1 MKKDFG
7 LNNIDHP
14 KHYNMGN
21 IETIDIIESLVENLT
36 GFEGYIIGNIL
47 KYLHRYK
54 YKNGKEDLEKAR
66 WYMDKLISLFTV
78 TE

>member
-7 LNNIDHP
+7 FNNIDHP
-14 KHYNMGN
+14 KHYNMGSM
-21 IETIDIIESLVENLT
+21 ETIDIIESLVENLT

-54 YKNGKEDLEKAR
+54 YKNGVEDLEKAR
-66 WYMDKLISLFTV
+66 WYIDKLISLFTV